1 MNKSIFA
8 FAFLTIGWSYGYPP
22 GSPMSE
28 FGPSQVSVAA
38 FFDHS
43 GQDLFVEGY
52 PSLLNTT
59 GLSLDYAPWPYI
71 QMGIFGGGGEL
82 DAVVP
87 VNLLSDTTKHD
98 YLTDYGLYG
107 GASVKLATPRFLSN
121 TTRLVSYG
129 SAGYLKSSDAL
140 GNSKT
145 PIIYNGGVSIQFM
158 VMEKLNFVVGGEYY
172 AWDGEQKSATG
183 QVSKNLGISKPGGDT
198 DYLRGLV
205 GVEYFFK
212 GKSRPFISV
221 AFRPNAKIGWRNN
234 MGLQNGSI
242 SISLGAMT
250 NLGKTKN
257 QTGDDEP
264 SLIDQ

>member
-1 MNKSIFA
+1 MNLRIVGLTL
-8 FAFLTIGWSYGYPP
+8 FLSSLGFGYPP

-43 GQDLFVEGY
+43 GQDLFEEAY

-87 VNLLSDTTKHD
+87 DKLLSDTTRHN

-107 GASVKLATPRFLSN
+107 GGSAKLATPRFLSN
-121 TTRLVSYG
+121 TTRFVSYG
-129 SAGYLKSSDAL
+129 SAGYLKSSDAS
-140 GNSKT
+140 GNIKT

-183 QVSKNLGISKPGGDT
+183 QVSENLGISKPGGDT

-221 AFRPNAKIGWRNN
+221 AFRPNAKIGWKNN

-257 QTGDDEP
+257 QTGEDEP